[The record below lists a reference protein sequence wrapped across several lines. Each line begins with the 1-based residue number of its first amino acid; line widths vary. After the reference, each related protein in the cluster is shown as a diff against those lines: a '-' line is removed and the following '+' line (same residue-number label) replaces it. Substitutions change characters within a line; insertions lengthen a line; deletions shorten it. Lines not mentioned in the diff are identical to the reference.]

1 MPYARRLDAA
11 RRAAR
16 IGFAKESRMTR
27 TTQPTAP
34 RTDPSTADDD
44 LAGRKAQP
52 LVLLVDDQPGRL
64 LAYEAMLGGMG
75 VGCVK
80 AGSGAK
86 ALERVLEQPFAVILL
101 DVNMPEMDGF
111 EVARLVR
118 QHPRYGSTPII
129 FVTASHS
136 TDLELLKG
144 YQLGAIDYI
153 SMPVAPEVLRS
164 KVAVLV
170 EMHQRRS
177 ELEALNRALEAARR
191 QVVHEQERRQRALIE
206 DAPMGVAHIAM
217 GGEFV
222 FANRAFCTLVGY
234 AADELPQRT
243 WQDTTHPDDV
253 QAELDFSQQ
262 VLDGALPHYTL
273 DKRLLRKDGGAV
285 WVQLFG
291 NFVLGDD
298 GRPVQ
303 RVVIVTDITQ
313 RKSVEVAM
321 RASEAR
327 FRALANNIDQL
338 AWTCDELGHAN
349 WYNDRWYAYT
359 GTTPEQMPS
368 DGWKAVIDPAHL
380 ERVVATLQRSVA
392 AGEPWEDTFPLRAK
406 NGQYHWFL
414 SRAVPIRDPQGH
426 VVQWFGTNT
435 DITELKQLKSA
446 LEDADRRKD
455 EFLAMLAHELR
466 NPVAPIR
473 TASEA
478 LAMLLKGD
486 ARKRALVEV
495 IQRQSGTLAR
505 ILDDLLDVARITQG
519 RIELQREVVS
529 IAACVEAALQTT
541 APLMRE
547 KGHRVDVTHAR
558 DTLHVR
564 ADRVRL
570 EQCVTNL
577 LTNAAKF
584 TDARGEIDVQVRA
597 DGGDA
602 AIDVRDNGVG
612 IAPAFV
618 PRVFDLFSQSARS
631 IDRSQGGLGL
641 GLAICR
647 QLIELHGGRVSCSSA
662 GEGRGATFTLRL
674 PLAHP
679 VHEAT
684 AAEISIAAQPKRVLV
699 VDDNHDA
706 ADTLALWLEV
716 HGHATRTVYGA
727 EAALEAV
734 DGFAPDVVLLDLG
747 LPGMDGYEVAR
758 RIKRDH
764 RSMRVVALSG
774 YGQARDKLMSAAAGF
789 DAHAVK
795 PVDMAELNQLLG
807 R

>member
-1 MPYARRLDAA
+1 MTTTTQTLTPRAEPFAAA
-11 RRAAR
+11 RDIPVGAR
-16 IGFAKESRMTR
+16 
-27 TTQPTAP
+27 
-34 RTDPSTADDD
+34 
-44 LAGRKAQP
+44 AQP
-52 LVLLVDDQPGRL
+52 LVLLVDDLPSRL
-64 LAYEAMLGGMG
+64 LAYEAMLDGLGI
-75 VGCVK
+75 GCVK
-80 AGSGAK
+80 ATSGAK

-101 DVNMPEMDGF
+101 DVNMPGMSGF

-118 QHPRYGSTPII
+118 QHPRYGNTPII
-129 FVTASHS
+129 FVTAAHS
-136 TDLELLKG
+136 SDLELQRG
-144 YQLGAIDYI
+144 YQLGAMDYI

-164 KVAVLV
+164 KVTLLV
-170 EMHQRRS
+170 EMHRKRS
-177 ELEALNRALEAARR
+177 ELEALNRSLEAARR
-191 QVVHEQERRQRALIE
+191 RVVHEQEQRQRALIE
-206 DAPMGVAHIAM
+206 EAPMGVAHIATS
-217 GGEFV
+217 GAFV
-222 FANRAFCTLVGY
+222 YANRSFCTLVGY
-234 AADELPQRT
+234 APSELVERT
-243 WQDTTHPDDV
+243 WQDLTHPDDV
-253 QAELDFSQQ
+253 QAEHDLSQR
-262 VLDGALPHYTL
+262 VLDGKLPHYTL
-273 DKRLLRKDGGAV
+273 DKRYLRKDGAAV

-291 NFVLGDD
+291 NVVLADD
-298 GRPVQ
+298 GRPAQ
-303 RVVIVTDITQ
+303 HVVIVTDITQ
-313 RKSVEVAM
+313 RKSAEAAM

-338 AWTCDELGHAN
+338 AWTCDRLGQAN

-359 GTTPEQMPS
+359 GTTAEQMLG
-368 DGWKAVIDPAHL
+368 DGWRAVLHPEHL
-380 ERVVATLQRSVA
+380 ERVIGSLQRA
-392 AGEPWEDTFPLRAK
+392 LTAGEPWEDTFPLRGTD
-406 NGQYHWFL
+406 GQYHWFL
-414 SRAVPIRDPQGH
+414 SRAAPIRDPQGR
-426 VVQWFGTNT
+426 VAQWFGTNT
-435 DITELKQLKSA
+435 DVTELNALKSA
-446 LEDADRRKD
+446 LEDTDRRKD

-473 TASEA
+473 TAADA
-478 LAMLLKGD
+478 LGMLLNGD

-529 IAACVEAALQTT
+529 VGACVETALQTT
-541 APLMRE
+541 APLMRD

-558 DTLHVR
+558 EPLHVH

-584 TDARGEIDVQVRA
+584 TDARGEIDVDVRA
-597 DGGDA
+597 DGGEA
-602 AIDVRDNGVG
+602 VIDVRDNGVG
-612 IAPAFV
+612 IAAAFV
-618 PRVFDLFSQSARS
+618 PQVFDLFSQSARS

-647 QLIELHGGRVSCSSA
+647 QLIELHGGRASCTSG

-674 PLAHP
+674 PLVQP
-679 VHEAT
+679 RREA
-684 AAEISIAAQPKRVLV
+684 AAPEIAIAAQPKRVLV
-699 VDDNHDA
+699 VDDNRDA

-727 EAALEAV
+727 EDALDAV

-764 RSMRVVALSG
+764 RAMRVVALSG
-774 YGQARDKLMSAAAGF
+774 YGQPRDKALSAAAGF

-795 PVDMAELNQLLG
+795 PVDMAELDQLLG